1 MLELFGWDVGMSTLA
16 AILLIAGSLVI
27 GGVAQFLGDVTVG
40 WEWIATAVAALVG
53 GYIGSE
59 AVAGAST
66 WGPVFE
72 GLYVLP
78 ALIGAVILG
87 GVVDSLLRYGTEG
100 SYTHNARPI

>member
-1 MLELFGWDVGMSTLA
+1 
-16 AILLIAGSLVI
+16 
-27 GGVAQFLGDVTVG
+27 VTVG
-40 WEWIATAVAALVG
+40 WEWIATAAAALVG
-53 GYIGSE
+53 GYLGSE

-66 WGPVFE
+66 WGPVIE

-100 SYTHNARPI
+100 SYTHHAQPI